1 MFASFGLLYLL
12 KVILD
17 TTGNIQ
23 MRRDRILKAV
33 NSLRDALQAAQIREL
48 LRAARNG
55 QQMEGV
61 NRTQKILLAYNVFM
75 RHYQDFEEDEKDMM
89 NFFGLTPLLDIAF
102 WSALIDGEQAV
113 SRKIMAD
120 VDVGA
125 YNVIFVMPK
134 LRELLTRENDR
145 EQLVITDSSG
155 SEQEIKRL
163 RLLVA
168 EHERSLTDPHI
179 IINVMRSIDEFY
191 EGMAALKGGGGTGLS
206 VGSIDSG
213 STKSFDFF
221 GTATIID
228 EISALL
234 ISVWDRIKYSA
245 EENFRY
251 QVEVA
256 MMAAGF
262 IGRVKDA
269 QTGGLISEEQGQR
282 ITRSVAKAIET
293 LFRSGAYTEEMDSV
307 REVRASSFLVPK
319 TQLLEYRRED
329 ARVEFKTIEMR
340 DGMETADKGEPLAR
354 VQDTKELPAEPV
366 VSASTSANTATV
378 SGDEE
383 ASVEKAS

>member
-1 MFASFGLLYLL
+1 
-12 KVILD
+12 
-17 TTGNIQ
+17 

-221 GTATIID
+221 GTATIVD

-366 VSASTSANTATV
+366 ASASTSANTATV

-383 ASVEKAS
+383 ANVEKAS

>member
-1 MFASFGLLYLL
+1 M
-12 KVILD
+12 
-17 TTGNIQ
+17 
-23 MRRDRILKAV
+23 
-33 NSLRDALQAAQIREL
+33 
-48 LRAARNG
+48 
-55 QQMEGV
+55 
-61 NRTQKILLAYNVFM
+61 
-75 RHYQDFEEDEKDMM
+75 
-89 NFFGLTPLLDIAF
+89 
-102 WSALIDGEQAV
+102 
-113 SRKIMAD
+113 
-120 VDVGA
+120 
-125 YNVIFVMPK
+125 
-134 LRELLTRENDR
+134 
-145 EQLVITDSSG
+145 
-155 SEQEIKRL
+155 

-221 GTATIID
+221 GTATIVD

-354 VQDTKELPAEPV
+354 VERPFLRPLLAIYDHAPGRVKAKHEPPPGRSLTPIV
-366 VSASTSANTATV
+366 PPCASTSRLQM
-378 SGDEE
+378 
-383 ASVEKAS
+383 ASPRPRPPAWLSSPACT